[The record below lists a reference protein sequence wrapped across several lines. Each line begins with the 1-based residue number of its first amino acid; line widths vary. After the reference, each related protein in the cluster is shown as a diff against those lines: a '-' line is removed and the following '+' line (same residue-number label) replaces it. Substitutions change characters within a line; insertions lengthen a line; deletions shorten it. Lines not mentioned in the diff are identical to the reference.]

1 LTRITTGAC
10 RVRLW
15 NYWVLAL
22 FFVKQRYTVFAPGH
36 DRNVNESAFFDAV
49 LANPLTIVITKTGGG
64 A

>member
-10 RVRLW
+10 PVRLW

-22 FFVKQRYTVFAPGH
+22 FFVKQRYTVFVTGH
-36 DRNVNESAFFDAV
+36 DRNVNESAFFGAV